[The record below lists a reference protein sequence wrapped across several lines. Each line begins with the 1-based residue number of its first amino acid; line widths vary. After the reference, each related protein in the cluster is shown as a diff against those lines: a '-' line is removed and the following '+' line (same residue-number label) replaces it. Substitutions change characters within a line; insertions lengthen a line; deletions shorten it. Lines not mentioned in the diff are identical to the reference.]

1 METIDYKGIYQRIR
15 LLLKNNGNTVF
26 ELANYLGKSRQLMYN
41 WQNGKMNP
49 TLPDLLKMANYF
61 GVPLE
66 YLISGEESPIDDATA
81 VFLVQTKGPIDDVT
95 AAFLVSTKDLTEE
108 QKKIIFA
115 SIKAQVD
122 MFKQLNKE
130 KK

>member
-1 METIDYKGIYQRIR
+1 MENIDYKGIFQRIR
-15 LLLKNNGNTVF
+15 LLIDNSNYSLTD
-26 ELANYLGKSRQLMYN
+26 LARHLGKSRQLLYN
-41 WQNGKMNP
+41 WQYGQMNP
-49 TLPDLLKMANYF
+49 TLPDLLKIANFF

-66 YLISGEESPIDDATA
+66 YLISGKEGPIDDA
-81 VFLVQTKGPIDDVT
+81 T

>member
-1 METIDYKGIYQRIR
+1 MKIAK
-15 LLLKNNGNTVF
+15 F
-26 ELANYLGKSRQLMYN
+26 
-41 WQNGKMNP
+41 
-49 TLPDLLKMANYF
+49 F

-66 YLISGEESPIDDATA
+66 YVISGEETPIDDATA
-81 VFLVQTKGPIDDVT
+81 AFLVQ
-95 AAFLVSTKDLTEE
+95 TKDLTEE
-108 QKKIIFA
+108 QKKVIYA

>member
-1 METIDYKGIYQRIR
+1 MEYIDYKGIYQRIR

-26 ELANYLGKSRQLMYN
+26 DLANYLGKSRQLMYN
-41 WQNGKMNP
+41 WQHDKMNP
-49 TLPDLLKMANYF
+49 TLPDLLKMANFF

-81 VFLVQTKGPIDDVT
+81 VFLVQTK
-95 AAFLVSTKDLTEE
+95 DLTEE

-122 MFKQLNKE
+122 MFKQLNQE

>member
-1 METIDYKGIYQRIR
+1 MENIDYKAIYQRIR
-15 LLLKNNGNTVF
+15 LMLDNSDYSVIDLTKH
-26 ELANYLGKSRQLMYN
+26 LGKTRQLMYN

-49 TLPDLLKMANYF
+49 TLPDLLKIANFF

-81 VFLVQTKGPIDDVT
+81 
-95 AAFLVSTKDLTEE
+95 AFIVSTNGLTEE
-108 QKKIIFA
+108 QKKIIYA

-122 MFKQLNKE
+122 VFKKINEDKQ
-130 KK
+130 

>member
-1 METIDYKGIYQRIR
+1 MNNIDYKGIYQRIR
-15 LLLKNNGNTVF
+15 LMLQSNNTSVID
-26 ELANYLGKSRQLMYN
+26 LASHLGKTRQVIYK
-41 WQNGKMNP
+41 WQYGQMNP
-49 TLPDLLKMANYF
+49 TLPDLLKIANFF

-66 YLISGEESPIDDATA
+66 YLISGKEGPIDDA
-81 VFLVQTKGPIDDVT
+81 T

-108 QKKIIFA
+108 QKRIIFA

>member
-1 METIDYKGIYQRIR
+1 METIDYKGIYQRIN
-15 LLLKNNGNTVF
+15 LLLTNSIYNVSD
-26 ELANYLGKSRQLMYN
+26 LAQLLGKKRQLIYN
-41 WQNGKMNP
+41 WKYGTMHP
-49 TLPDLLKMANYF
+49 TLPDLLKIANFF

-66 YLISGEESPIDDATA
+66 YLISGEEAPIDDA
-81 VFLVQTKGPIDDVT
+81 T

-122 MFKQLNKE
+122 MFKSMNKGN
-130 KK
+130 K

>member
-1 METIDYKGIYQRIR
+1 MECIDYKAIFDRIKR
-15 LLLKNNGNTVF
+15 MIQIDHRTQK
-26 ELANYLGKSRQLMYN
+26 ELAEHLGKTRQIFYD
-41 WQNGKMNP
+41 WQNGTNP
-49 TLPDLLKMANYF
+49 SLVDLFKISKYF

-66 YLISGEESPIDDATA
+66 YVISGEESPIDDA
-81 VFLVQTKGPIDDVT
+81 T

-108 QKKIIFA
+108 QKKIIYA

-122 MFKQLNKE
+122 MFIQLNKE

>member
-1 METIDYKGIYQRIR
+1 MESIDYKGIYQRIR
-15 LLLKNNGNTVF
+15 LMLDNSSFTVVD
-26 ELANYLGKSRQLMYN
+26 LTKHLGKTRQLMYN

-49 TLPDLLKMANYF
+49 TLPDLLKIANFF

-66 YLISGEESPIDDATA
+66 YLISGKEGPIDDA
-81 VFLVQTKGPIDDVT
+81 T

>member
-1 METIDYKGIYQRIR
+1 MNNIDYKGIYQRIR
-15 LLLKNNGNTVF
+15 LMLDNSDYTVVD
-26 ELANYLGKSRQLMYN
+26 LTKLLGKSRQLMYN

-49 TLPDLLKMANYF
+49 TLPDLLKIANFF

-66 YLISGEESPIDDATA
+66 YLISGKE
-81 VFLVQTKGPIDDVT
+81 GPIDDVT

>member
-1 METIDYKGIYQRIR
+1 MNNIDYKGIYQRIR
-15 LLLKNNGNTVF
+15 LMLDNSDYTVVD
-26 ELANYLGKSRQLMYN
+26 LTKLLGKSRQLMYN

-49 TLPDLLKMANYF
+49 TLPDLLKIANFF

-66 YLISGEESPIDDATA
+66 YLISGKE
-81 VFLVQTKGPIDDVT
+81 GPIDDVT

-108 QKKIIFA
+108 QKKIIYA

-122 MFKQLNKE
+122 MFKQLNNE

>member
-1 METIDYKGIYQRIR
+1 MENIDYKGIYNRIR
-15 LLLKNNGNTVF
+15 LMLDNSDYSVIDLTKH
-26 ELANYLGKSRQLMYN
+26 LGKTRQLMYN

-49 TLPDLLKMANYF
+49 TLPDLLKIANFF

-81 VFLVQTKGPIDDVT
+81 
-95 AAFLVSTKDLTEE
+95 AFIVSTRGLTEE
-108 QKKIIFA
+108 QKKVIYA

>member
-1 METIDYKGIYQRIR
+1 MKNIDYKAIYQRIR
-15 LLLKNNGNTVF
+15 LMLDNSDYSVIDLTKH
-26 ELANYLGKSRQLMYN
+26 LGKTRQLMYN

-49 TLPDLLKMANYF
+49 TLPDLLKIANFF

-81 VFLVQTKGPIDDVT
+81 
-95 AAFLVSTKDLTEE
+95 AFIVSTHGLTEE
-108 QKKIIFA
+108 QKKVIYA

-122 MFKQLNKE
+122 MFKKLNEDKQ
-130 KK
+130 

>member
-1 METIDYKGIYQRIR
+1 MENIDYKGIYQRIR
-15 LLLKNNGNTVF
+15 LMLDNSDYTVKD
-26 ELANYLGKSRQLMYN
+26 LTKHLGKTRQLMYN

-49 TLPDLLKMANYF
+49 TLPDLLKIANFF

-66 YLISGEESPIDDATA
+66 YLISGKEGPIDDA
-81 VFLVQTKGPIDDVT
+81 T

>member
-1 METIDYKGIYQRIR
+1 MESIDYKGIYQRIR
-15 LLLKNNGNTVF
+15 LMLDSSNCSVVD
-26 ELANYLGKSRQLMYN
+26 LANFLGKTRQVVYKWQYGLMH
-41 WQNGKMNP
+41 P
-49 TLPDLLKMANYF
+49 TLPDLLKMANFF

-66 YLISGEESPIDDATA
+66 YLISGEEAPIDDA
-81 VFLVQTKGPIDDVT
+81 T

-108 QKKIIFA
+108 QKKIIYA

-122 MFKQLNKE
+122 MFKQLNNE

>member
-1 METIDYKGIYQRIR
+1 MVMEYINYENILKRIDFMIENDIR
-15 LLLKNNGNTVF
+15 SKN
-26 ELANYLGKSRQLMYN
+26 ELAAYLGKNRQIFYDWKNKEGRKPSLE
-41 WQNGKMNP
+41 
-49 TLPDLLKMANYF
+49 DLLKISKFF

-66 YLISGEESPIDDATA
+66 YVLSGEESPVDD
-81 VFLVQTKGPIDDVT
+81 IT
-95 AAFLVSTKDLTEE
+95 AAFLVQTQGLTEE
-108 QKKIIFA
+108 QKKVVFA